1 MAHRTVARKKAV
13 AMKPKALDGVT
24 GEDPTTTEMRPVF
37 LENRKK
43 PGCHN
48 GLDRLKAKERR
59 AVAGS

>member
-1 MAHRTVARKKAV
+1 M